1 MGIFIF
7 IRKLKMTSRPVVS
20 VYNTGASDV
29 QVKTCVPMPGVF
41 SVPIRN
47 DLVHFVHSNLAKNR
61 RQGHA
66 VYWLAGQ
73 EHSAESWGT
82 GRAVARIPRISGSGT
97 HRSGQ
102 ATFGNMCRSARM
114 FAPLK
119 IWRKWHAKA
128 NVTQRR
134 HAVASALAAS
144 ACAPLVMARGH
155 RVDGVP
161 ELPLVVDS
169 LNGENTKGLL
179 ATLNKFGCG
188 DDLAKVR
195 RSKQTRQGTGKYRNS
210 RYVMRKGP
218 LIIYGDASANI
229 RKAGRNLPGVD
240 LCHVSRLNVLQ
251 LAPGGHLGRFC
262 VFTEDA
268 FRALNNQFGT
278 NKAECTERSGYH
290 INRHVMNCADLS
302 RIINSDQVQSKLR
315 AQRTSVRAHNKTKA
329 NPLKNKSLMLRLN
342 PFAKKRAELIAKRE
356 ADRHAGMAKALK
368 AKRNKA
374 GRAAKKA
381 RTKRDQDLQTGLV
394 QSFADADKILA
405 DEAKAGAYQPGDSE
419 DEEEDDN

>member
-1 MGIFIF
+1 MGFIYF
-7 IRKLKMTSRPVVS
+7 NYFQLKMTSRPVVS
-20 VYNTGASDV
+20 VYNTGASDI
-29 QVKTCVPMPGVF
+29 QVKSCVPMPGVF

-128 NVTQRR
+128 NITQRR

-218 LIIYGDASANI
+218 LIVYGDASANI

-240 LCHVSRLNVLQ
+240 LCHVSRLNILQ

-268 FRALNNQFGT
+268 FRALNNTFGT
-278 NKAECTERSGYH
+278 NKAECTAKRGYH

-315 AQRTSVRAHNKTKA
+315 AQRTSVRAHDKTKK
-329 NPLKNKSLMLRLN
+329 NPLNNKAMMLRMN
-342 PFAKKRAELIAKRE
+342 PFAKRRAELIAKRE
-356 ADRHAGMAKALK
+356 ADRHAGRAAALK
-368 AKRNKA
+368 AKRGKA
-374 GRAAKKA
+374 GAASK
-381 RTKRDQDLQTGLV
+381 RTRTQRDQALNAGLV
-394 QSFADADKILA
+394 KSFADAQEII
-405 DEAKAGAYQPGDSE
+405 DEEVRQGAYQPGDS
-419 DEEEDDN
+419 

>member
-1 MGIFIF
+1 
-7 IRKLKMTSRPVVS
+7 MTSRPVVS
-20 VYNTGASDV
+20 VYNTSTANGI

-128 NVTQRR
+128 NITQRR

-155 RVDGVP
+155 RVNDVP
-161 ELPLVVDS
+161 ELPLVLDT

-179 ATLNKFGCG
+179 QTLKDFGCG
-188 DDLAKVR
+188 EDLAKVR
-195 RSKQTRQGTGKYRNS
+195 RSRQIRQGTGKYRNS

-218 LIIYGDASANI
+218 LVVYGDANANL
-229 RKAGRNLPGVD
+229 RKAARNLPGVD
-240 LCHVSRLNVLQ
+240 LCHVSRLNILQ
-251 LAPGGHLGRFC
+251 LAPGGHLGRFV

-268 FRALNNQFGT
+268 FRALNNQYGT

-290 INRHVMNCADLS
+290 INRTVMNCADLS
-302 RIINSDQVQSKLR
+302 RIINSDQVQAKLR
-315 AQRTSVRAHNKTKA
+315 AQRTSVRAHDKTKK
-329 NPLKNKSLMLRLN
+329 NPLKNKAMMLKMN
-342 PFAKKRAELIAKRE
+342 PFAKKQASLIAKRE
-356 ADRHAGMAKALK
+356 ADRHTGRAAALK
-368 AKRNKA
+368 AKRSKA
-374 GRAAKKA
+374 GRKAKA
-381 RTKRDQDLQTGLV
+381 TRNSRDQALQAGLV
-394 QSFADADKILA
+394 
-405 DEAKAGAYQPGDSE
+405 
-419 DEEEDDN
+419 